1 MMPPTK
7 RRKIFAIEEITFD
20 PAAREEFLTGFHKR
34 KLARVKHAQEET
46 AKKEREERVKQRR
59 EVRFSCSPKTLPELV
74 SRL

>member
-1 MMPPTK
+1 MVPPTK
-7 RRKIFAIEEITFD
+7 RRKIFTVEEITFD

-59 EVRFSCSPKTLPELV
+59 EVRFPCSPKTLPELV

>member
-1 MMPPTK
+1 MVPPTK
-7 RRKIFAIEEITFD
+7 RRKISAVEEITFD

-34 KLARVKHAQEET
+34 KLARVKHAQGEA
-46 AKKEREERVKQRR
+46 AKKEREERVKKRR

>member
-7 RRKIFAIEEITFD
+7 RRKIFAVEEITFD
-20 PAAREEFLTGFHKR
+20 SAAREEFLTGFHKR

-46 AKKEREERVKQRR
+46 AKKEREERVKKRR